1 MTILESF
8 GLIGT
13 LASIAGLLYGIYYA
27 RANRRVKSLLYDT
40 SLPVPLATA
49 QSPEDAY
56 SLSVVF
62 CRKGEIEERI
72 SSAHV
77 QFLRFAN
84 LGRES
89 IRRTDI
95 APSNPLRVYVQG
107 ARTLD
112 ISLSSASRAVNCVT
126 ASGVELTD
134 HSAYVDITFDFLDF
148 QDGGVVKVL
157 TEGGRAKIRLVG
169 DIIGMPEGIRQC
181 NEVQS
186 IGLFNIIGFAFGCL
200 FQIAALVLAIL
211 AYNWITGSWTHVW
224 VLALPFVAIILPGII
239 IAIIASTIWPD
250 QKIRLPSSLGF
261 PKWFQELRVNQMLG
275 LPRSRESL
283 GEGNLSDVVKNLE
296 GRDQKDNAPN
306 GGPAMPVG
314 NSDAPGMRR
323 HE

>member
-1 MTILESF
+1 MKF
-8 GLIGT
+8 
-13 LASIAGLLYGIYYA
+13 
-27 RANRRVKSLLYDT
+27 LLYDT

-49 QSPEDAY
+49 QSPEDDY

-62 CRKGEIEERI
+62 CRKGEKEERI

-112 ISLSSASRAVNCVT
+112 ISLSSASRAVNGVT

-134 HSAYVDITFDFLDF
+134 HSAYADINFDFLDF

-157 TEGGRAKIRLVG
+157 TEGGSAKIQLVG
-169 DIIGMPEGIRQC
+169 DIIGMPEGIRHC

-186 IGLFNIIGFAFGCL
+186 IGLINIIGIALGCL

-211 AYNWITGSWTHVW
+211 TYNWITGSWTHVW
-224 VLALPFVAIILPGII
+224 VLALPFMAFILPGII
-239 IAIIASTIWPD
+239 IALIAATVW
-250 QKIRLPSSLGF
+250 
-261 PKWFQELRVNQMLG
+261 
-275 LPRSRESL
+275 PRSNDSLAIESWVT
-283 GEGNLSDVVKNLE
+283 EVVSGAL
-296 GRDQKDNAPN
+296 
-306 GGPAMPVG
+306 V
-314 NSDAPGMRR
+314 
-323 HE
+323 